1 MAAQKR
7 KSAAGAGAA
16 PATPEAHAPSSRRRS
31 QRVSS
36 SAQKSKYFEASS
48 NSDTSESERVP
59 KKARG
64 RGRRPAKRAKGA
76 QPEAESDGSGDD
88 YKEEAAGKAAEESGD
103 DEFDEAA
110 PPKVTFVPLPKL
122 RDTGGVEYADDRL
135 HPNTLAFLA
144 DLKANNKR
152 SWLKAHDGEYR
163 RALKDWETYVMALT
177 ERIIAADPTIPEL
190 PFKDVNFRIYRDI
203 RFSNDPT
210 PYKPHFSA
218 AFSRTGRKG
227 PYACYYVHV
236 EPAGAPCFVGGGLW
250 HPDAAAL
257 ARLRASIDERPRRWR
272 RVLNEPSFRE
282 VFLGLPS
289 SSSSASS
296 SSGTG
301 KRTGKTAGGQA
312 GNRRKK
318 SAGGGGEGADEGGK
332 EEEEDPAAALAAFAE
347 RNQEGALKTRPKG
360 FVPDHRD
367 MQLLKLRNFT
377 VSRKMDSSVFT
388 SSGGLD
394 EVAWVIRAM
403 VGFVT
408 HLNRIVMPDPGDD
421 DDESDEE

>member
-31 QRVSS
+31 QR
-36 SAQKSKYFEASS
+36 
-48 NSDTSESERVP
+48 
-59 KKARG
+59 KARG

-250 HPDAAAL
+250 HPGAAAL

-272 RVLNEPSFRE
+272 RVLNEPAFRE
-282 VFLGLPS
+282 VFLGLRP
-289 SSSSASS
+289 A
-296 SSGTG
+296 G
-301 KRTGKTAGGQA
+301 KRG
-312 GNRRKK
+312 
-318 SAGGGGEGADEGGK
+318 AGGGRRAR
-332 EEEEDPAAALAAFAE
+332 EDPAAAALAAFAE

-377 VSRKMDSSVFT
+377 VSRKMDASVFM
-388 SSGGLD
+388 SPGGLD
-394 EVAWVIRAM
+394 EVARVIRAM